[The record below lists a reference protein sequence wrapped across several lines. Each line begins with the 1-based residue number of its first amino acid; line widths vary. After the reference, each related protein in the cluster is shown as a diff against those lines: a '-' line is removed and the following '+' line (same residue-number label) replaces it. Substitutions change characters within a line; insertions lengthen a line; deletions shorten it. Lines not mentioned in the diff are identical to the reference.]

1 MTELEECQRSLGKL
15 YMVQWM
21 VNRVTQFLTLYPETL
36 NRTPVELRDFLAD
49 DRAKELEK
57 QKEDVEKQKEEVRK
71 GLLVIAKWEEQR
83 KK

>member
-49 DRAKELEK
+49 TMTEAVKEANGTRSLE
-57 QKEDVEKQKEEVRK
+57 QIQ
-71 GLLVIAKWEEQR
+71 ISA
-83 KK
+83 

>member
-49 DRAKELEK
+49 TMTEAVKEANGTRAKEANGTRSLE
-57 QKEDVEKQKEEVRK
+57 QIQ
-71 GLLVIAKWEEQR
+71 ISA
-83 KK
+83 

>member
-15 YMVQWM
+15 YMVQWL

-49 DRAKELEK
+49 TMTEAVKEANGTRS
-57 QKEDVEKQKEEVRK
+57 VESLQ
-71 GLLVIAKWEEQR
+71 ISA
-83 KK
+83 